1 MKNLIYCFLIVSV
14 NKKQTL
20 LRFMFLTVS
29 AFLLYGMFLLFAP
42 LVE

>member
-14 NKKQTL
+14 KKKQTL

-29 AFLLYGMFLLFAP
+29 AFLLCGLFLLFAP